1 MSEADSRRAYGVVC
15 VIGASLFTSLAGIL
29 VRLVEE
35 ADGWTLQFW
44 RQAFFLVFIL
54 GFLTW
59 RHGRQ
64 LPQAVRA
71 IGRPGLIAGVALSA
85 AFVAYIF
92 ALMNTTVAKVVFIGS
107 TSPIFAAALAWLLL
121 RERLPLA
128 TWIAMA
134 AAVLGIGVMVGD
146 AVRVG
151 DPTGALLALIP
162 VAGYAVTLVCFR
174 AQRNLD
180 MLPAVALAG
189 VLALIVSGLAAET
202 LAISAHDLAVAA
214 VLGVVQLGLQYVLTT
229 LGARHVPAGEVALLG
244 RLQIVLAPLWV
255 WIGMAEVPSRATF
268 LGGAVVLSAVLG
280 NALLSLRRARSR
292 RSPRDASPA
301 PP

>member
-1 MSEADSRRAYGVVC
+1 MSEADSRRAYGIACVVS
-15 VIGASLFTSLAGIL
+15 ASLFTSLGGLL

-44 RQAFFLVFIL
+44 RQAFFLVFISA
-54 GFLTW
+54 FLVW

-64 LPQAVRA
+64 LPLAARA
-71 IGRPGLIAGVALSA
+71 IGRPGLIASIALSI

-92 ALMNTTVAKVVFIGS
+92 ALMNTSVAKVVFIGS
-107 TSPIFAAALAWLLL
+107 TSPIFAGVLAWILL
-121 RERLPLA
+121 RERLPLV
-128 TWIAMA
+128 TWLAMA
-134 AAVLGIGVMVGD
+134 AAVGGIALMVGD

-151 DPTGALLALIP
+151 DPTGALLALVP
-162 VAGYAVTLVCFR
+162 MSGYAITLVCFR
-174 AQRNLD
+174 ARRNAD

-189 VLALIVSGLAAET
+189 VIALLVSALAADT
-202 LAISAHDLAVAA
+202 LAVSRHDLAVAA

-255 WIGMAEVPSRATF
+255 WIAVDEVPSHATF

-280 NALLSLRRARSR
+280 NALLRLRQGRTRLTH
-292 RSPRDASPA
+292 RDASPA
-301 PP
+301 PH

>member
-1 MSEADSRRAYGVVC
+1 MSEADSRRAYGVIC
-15 VIGASLFTSLAGIL
+15 VISASLFTSLAGVL
-29 VRLVEE
+29 VRLVED

-44 RQAFFLVFIL
+44 RQAFFLVFIV
-54 GFLTW
+54 GFLYW
-59 RHGRQ
+59 RHGRK
-64 LPQAVRA
+64 LPMALRA
-71 IGRPGLIAGVALSA
+71 MGRPGLIAGVALSA
-85 AFVAYIF
+85 AFIAYIF

-121 RERLPLA
+121 RERLPLV

-134 AAVLGIGVMVGD
+134 AAVVGIAVMVGE
-146 AVRVG
+146 ALGTG

-174 AQRNLD
+174 ARRNLD

-189 VLALIVSGLAAET
+189 LLALVVSGLAAQT
-202 LAISAHDLAVAA
+202 LAISTHDLAVAA
-214 VLGVVQLGLQYVLTT
+214 VLGVVQLGLQYLLTT

-244 RLQIVLAPLWV
+244 RLQIVLAPFWV
-255 WIGMAEVPSRATF
+255 WVGMGEVPSAATL